1 MRRYIFIILGLM
13 FLSGTSIAQYLPE
26 RGLVRRGN
34 RNFNKERYERSSE
47 LYEKALAASPSQF
60 EASYNLANALFRLKR
75 YDKAQQILEKL
86 SKDSLRCETDRGDVA
101 FNLGNVLVSQNKL
114 KEALAQYKQ
123 AMRMNPNDQQAKY
136 NYAYV
141 KKLLEQQEQNQNQDQ
156 NQNKDQNQDQNK
168 DQNKQNENQK
178 DNQQDQQDKQNQDNK
193 EDNQNENQNDPQSQ
207 KPQPSSGID
216 DKEQQAMLDAIQAQE
231 DKTQDKLK
239 EKKGVVIVGG
249 KNW

>member
-1 MRRYIFIILGLM
+1 MRRYISI
-13 FLSGTSIAQYLPE
+13 FLTVVLLSVTALCQRMPE

-34 RNFNKERYERSSE
+34 RQFAKEHYERSVE
-47 LYEKALAASPSQF
+47 LYNKALNYSPSQF
-60 EASYNLANALFRLKR
+60 EASFDLASALFRLKR

-101 FNLGNVLVSQNKL
+101 YNLGNVLVAQNKL
-114 KEALAQYKQ
+114 KEALAQYRQ
-123 AMRMNPNDQQAKY
+123 AMRMNPKDQQAKY

-141 KKLLEQQEQNQNQDQ
+141 KKMLEQQQNENQNKDQNKDQNQD
-156 NQNKDQNQDQNK
+156 QNKDQNQDQNK
-168 DQNKQNENQK
+168 DQNKN
-178 DNQQDQQDKQNQDNK
+178 QDQDQNKGQQKNEDDKQQ
-193 EDNQNENQNDPQSQ
+193 QNP
-207 KPQPSSGID
+207 SGID

-239 EKKGVVIVGG
+239 EKKGIIVVGG